1 MESSDLFGN
10 GHFILSNLFLFFCFI
25 LVENYLPALHFYVL
39 SSISIIFVH
48 IKKNKNLIFLPF
60 NQEEGK
66 MTEGVCIF

>member
-1 MESSDLFGN
+1 M
-10 GHFILSNLFLFFCFI
+10 
-25 LVENYLPALHFYVL
+25 ENYLPALHFYVL

-66 MTEGVCIF
+66 MTEGVCIFWKVGGSLSIKSFIFALT